1 MGIKL
6 RRASENLG
14 CNLILL
20 DVGRRVGKRM
30 FAQIPKEFAERF
42 SSAEAMTIGKP
53 LYLLEALLPTGDERG
68 RNSHLTGM

>member
-1 MGIKL
+1 
-6 RRASENLG
+6 
-14 CNLILL
+14 
-20 DVGRRVGKRM
+20 VGKRM